1 MEPDTTTI
9 ELPVLDAPPPRPYAE
24 LAGEHRL
31 TPVIPHRPP
40 WYRRIFR

>member
-9 ELPVLDAPPPRPYAE
+9 ELPVIDAPPPRSYLE

-31 TPVIPHRPP
+31 TPVIPQLRP
-40 WYRRIFR
+40 WYRRSR